1 MQNQIIKN
9 LRIYIQWIPF
19 LGIIIG
25 IFVFVYA
32 TFVKHSDPLLALIYG
47 FTLFAVHILFWMSAR
62 LILRKMDN
70 DES

>member
-1 MQNQIIKN
+1 MQNQFIKN
-9 LRIYIQWIPF
+9 LRMYIRWIPF

-25 IFVFVYA
+25 IFAFVYA
-32 TFVKHSDPLLALIYG
+32 TFVKHSDPLPALIYG
-47 FTLFAVHILFWMSAR
+47 FALFAAHILIWMPAR